1 VDDFGLIRNIKAPD
15 GFAARVLASIGLIDR
30 YAVVN
35 TALGPA
41 FVALGREG
49 ITAVTRSRSEEE
61 FVSGYLSRFGRKLQR
76 SDELA
81 PSLEQAIAADSP
93 EVAVDLRGCSPFQR
107 AVLEAT
113 REISLGRV
121 RSYAWIAA
129 RIGHPGAVRAVGTAL
144 AKNPVPLV
152 IPCHRIVRSNGSIG
166 DYAFGAEQKASLLV
180 REGID
185 LEELRRRMPM
195 RSVWSVEGEDTFCH
209 PFCYDVRPLSLE
221 EMHVTIYAS
230 PHEALEHGL
239 RPCSTCAASLAA

>member
-1 VDDFGLIRNIKAPD
+1 VDQFDLIRSIKAPD
-15 GFAARVLASIGLIDR
+15 GFAARVLASVGLIDR
-30 YAVVN
+30 YAVV
-35 TALGPA
+35 TSPLGA
-41 FVALGREG
+41 TFVALGRDG

-76 SDELA
+76 SDDLA
-81 PSLEQAIAADSP
+81 PSLERALSADSP
-93 EVAVDLRGCSPFQR
+93 DVPVDLRGCSPFQR

-113 REISLGRV
+113 REISVGRI

-129 RIGHPGAVRAVGTAL
+129 RIGRPGAVRAVGTAL
-144 AKNPVPLV
+144 ARNPVPLV

-166 DYAFGAEQKASLLV
+166 EYAFGAEQKASLLV

-185 LEELRRRMPM
+185 LEELRRRMPL
-195 RSVWSVEGEDTFCH
+195 RSVWHVEGEDTFCH

-230 PHEALEHGL
+230 PREALAHGL
-239 RPCSTCAASLAA
+239 HPCATCNASLAA